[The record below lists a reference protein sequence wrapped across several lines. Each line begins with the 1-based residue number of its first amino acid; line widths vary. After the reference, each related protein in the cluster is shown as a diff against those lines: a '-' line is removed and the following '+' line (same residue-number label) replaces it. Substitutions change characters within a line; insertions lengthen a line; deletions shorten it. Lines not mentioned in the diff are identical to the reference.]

1 MIYSSLKFIAMSN
14 DRENSIGEGMFIRAI
29 FGLIVGQVIAGCL
42 EMKGFALPIFFAI
55 VGAVIPFFSNK

>member
-1 MIYSSLKFIAMSN
+1 MAQDN
-14 DRENSIGEGMFIRAI
+14 DTFTEMFIGAI
-29 FGLIVGQVIAGCL
+29 LGLIVGQVIAGCL